1 MIKGLFDLKNILCTL
16 FILLSIYLLSNI
28 NLNTSI
34 LDPLDGALKD
44 FELTDL
50 VFSQMRHSQHAT
62 DSTFVVSETQADTN
76 VVIVNIGKLTRG
88 GIADELNEI
97 SKYNPK
103 VIGIDAFFRHPK
115 DSIEDLALQQAIKNA
130 HNVVLVSKLSQYNE
144 TTQQFDSIEHSNP
157 MFSDYS
163 DFAFA
168 NLITESDEREGK
180 TSRTF
185 NPVSKVK
192 NKDYLCFPLKIAE
205 YYNPSAVKKIL
216 DRKKDV
222 EVINFRG
229 NLAKYH
235 VLDIDDVFDPEV
247 DKSFLR
253 GKIVLMGFVGESIHE
268 SSWEDM
274 FYSPL
279 NHKYVGKAYPDIY
292 GIVIHANIISMT
304 LAHDFIDESPSWLT
318 YLFSIILCHL
328 NVVVFHYF
336 LKRHGIW
343 YGVVTKGLQLL
354 QSVILIIVILVIFDK
369 MNYKLELSLAFA
381 VIVLA
386 GDLVEIWFDGVMNF
400 DWKKMFNKLLIKTR
414 ITNITNINNK

>member
-1 MIKGLFDLKNILCTL
+1 MIKGLFDLKNVACTI
-16 FILLSIYLLSNI
+16 FILVSIYLLSNI
-28 NLNTSI
+28 NLNSSF

-50 VFSQMRHSQHAT
+50 VFSQMRHTQHAT
-62 DSTFVVSETQADTN
+62 DSTFVISDTQADTN

-88 GIADELNEI
+88 GIAEELE
-97 SKYNPK
+97 
-103 VIGIDAFFRHPK
+103 VINQYKPRVVGIDAFFRHPK
-115 DSIEDLALQQAIKNA
+115 DSLEDIQLQQAIKDA
-130 HNVVLVSKLSQYNE
+130 GNVVLVSKLSHYNDNTE
-144 TTQQFDSIEHSNP
+144 QFDSIEHSNA
-157 MFSDYS
+157 MFSKYS
-163 DFAFA
+163 DYAFA

-192 NKDYLCFPLKIAE
+192 NVDYLCFPLKIAE
-205 YYNPSAVKKIL
+205 YYNKDAVKKFI

-222 EVINFRG
+222 EIINFRG

-247 DKSFLR
+247 DKTFLKD
-253 GKIVLMGFVGESIHE
+253 KIVLMGFVGESVHE

-304 LAHDFIDESPSWLT
+304 LSHDYINESPEWLT
-318 YLFSIILCHL
+318 YFLGILICHL
-328 NVVVFHYF
+328 NVVVFYYF
-336 LKRHGIW
+336 LKKQAIW
-343 YGVVTKGLQLL
+343 YGVLTKGLQLL
-354 QSVILIIVILVIFDK
+354 QSVILIIIILVIFDK
-369 MNYKLELSLAFA
+369 NNYKLELSLAFA

-386 GDLVEIWFDGVMNF
+386 GDLVEIWFEGVMNF
-400 DWKKMFNKLLIKTR
+400 KWNKILNKLLFRKT
-414 ITNITNINNK
+414 

>member
-1 MIKGLFDLKNILCTL
+1 MIKGLIDLKNILCTV
-16 FILLSIYLLSNI
+16 FILLSIFLLSKI
-28 NLNTSI
+28 NLNSSF
-34 LDPLDGALKD
+34 LDPIDGALKD

-50 VFSQMRHSQHAT
+50 VFSQMRHTQHIT
-62 DSTFVVSETQADTN
+62 DSSFVISDTQADTN

-88 GIADELNEI
+88 GIAEELDTI
-97 SKYNPK
+97 RKYNPR

-115 DSIEDLALQQAIKNA
+115 DSTEDLALQKAIKKA
-130 HNVVLVSKLSQYNE
+130 GNVVLVSKLSQYNE
-144 TTQQFDSIEHSNP
+144 TTEQFDSIEHSNS
-157 MFSDYS
+157 MFSQYS
-163 DFAFA
+163 DYAFA

-192 NKDYLCFPLKIAE
+192 NKDYLCFPLKIAA
-205 YYNPSAVKKIL
+205 YYNETAVKKL
-216 DRKKDV
+216 VGRNKDV
-222 EVINFRG
+222 EIINFRG
-229 NLAKYH
+229 NLSKYH

-292 GIVIHANIISMT
+292 GIVIHANIITMA
-304 LAHDFIDESPSWLT
+304 LAHDYIDESPSWLT
-318 YLFSIILCHL
+318 YFLGILICHL

-336 LKRHGIW
+336 LKMHGIW
-343 YGVVTKGLQLL
+343 YGVVTKALQLL
-354 QSVILIIVILVIFDK
+354 QSIILIIVILVVFDK

-400 DWKKMFNKLLIKTR
+400 DWNKILNKLLFRKTNV
-414 ITNITNINNK
+414 NITNQNKQ